1 MTWSVDLAARGRRT
15 FQKRDPPYPPRAA
28 PPSHLVSGRQLRPQ
42 LRSGVSFPR
51 LAVRDTKPPQ
61 RNRHPF
67 NGGVAYRLGSSITKT
82 ASPQKNPPQP
92 PRPGPGAA
100 STWRRRGQLKPWT
113 GSSIRGNSWGG
124 IVSVGAGGA
133 RGDAFPAATSASV
146 SFKTQPLTFAQAT
159 KGSQVLSTASALEIR
174 RGQARGAES
183 PETSTR
189 RAGGDL
195 KGRLEEGGEGE
206 GRKRA
211 VTRAVAQ
218 SARHDPRV
226 SRCCW
231 HRALA
236 RHGSGTVD

>member
-1 MTWSVDLAARGRRT
+1 MEEEGTTEGT
-15 FQKRDPPYPPRAA
+15 GQ
-28 PPSHLVSGRQLRPQ
+28 QL
-42 LRSGVSFPR
+42 
-51 LAVRDTKPPQ
+51 DT
-61 RNRHPF
+61 RE
-67 NGGVAYRLGSSITKT
+67 
-82 ASPQKNPPQP
+82 
-92 PRPGPGAA
+92 
-100 STWRRRGQLKPWT
+100 
-113 GSSIRGNSWGG
+113 WGE

-174 RGQARGAES
+174 RGQGA
-183 PETSTR
+183 ETSTR

-226 SRCCW
+226 SRYCW

-236 RHGSGTVD
+236 RSGTVE